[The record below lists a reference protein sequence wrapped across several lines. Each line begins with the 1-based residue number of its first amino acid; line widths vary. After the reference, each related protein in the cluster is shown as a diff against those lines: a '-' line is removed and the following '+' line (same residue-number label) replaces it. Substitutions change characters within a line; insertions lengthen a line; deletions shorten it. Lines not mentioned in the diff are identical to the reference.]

1 MPNIID
7 SLLVSLGFKVE
18 PEGLEKFAK
27 HAEHI
32 KHMVGA
38 VFGFEV
44 AKHIGE
50 FVERTVESAA
60 KVQDLA
66 ESYDIAATKM
76 AAMGDVAVAHSS
88 SLEAIAGA
96 YGSVARMAGQAAA
109 GIGRGKML
117 FKAYG
122 LEAKDATGKTKSGME
137 ILGDIADKLGQKS
150 TTERLGMAGRLGID
164 PLLAKQMAEMGR
176 KGFMEE
182 LAAAEKQG
190 LLSEKDYATA
200 DATAIAF
207 AKLHVTMQRF
217 SALIAIQ
224 LGPTI
229 QELVKEF
236 GVWVQRNKEL
246 ITQKTK
252 ETFEKLRD
260 IVSKVID
267 VIRELAK
274 HGTAL
279 KIVFGLLIA
288 QKMGEKFGS
297 WVKPMLEL
305 AGAMKKGSTVAEA
318 LKIGLAGI
326 KNVIMGG
333 LLAAIGLV
341 VEDLWTFSQG
351 GNSVT
356 GWLLE
361 KFPYAVEVAQG
372 VIVALSA
379 ALIGLTTAS
388 GPLALLAVGLGGLAI
403 AAIDLKNSWNP
414 VMQWFGE
421 QWDRVADKVRTFAK
435 VVLWPVWAVAKLTGH
450 VDDVFGKDKGANV
463 PKTSAQL
470 LAEGAATE
478 AGAYKRPQPGLGV
491 LDFDRGNML
500 SWGRGPL
507 MAAAAAGGGNVT
519 IHESVGP
526 TTIQVNGAGDP
537 KKVAVEVL
545 REQERRAQFARS
557 RTRDAQAAHR

>member
-38 VFGFEV
+38 VFGFQV

-76 AAMGDVAVAHSS
+76 AAMGSVATAHSS

-122 LEAKDATGKTKSGME
+122 LEAKDATGKTKSGLE
-137 ILGDIADKLGQKS
+137 ILGDIADKLGKKS

-164 PLLAKQMAEMGR
+164 PLLAKQMAEMGK

-182 LAAAEKQG
+182 LAAAERQG
-190 LLSEKDYATA
+190 LLSEKDYETA

-207 AKLHVTMQRF
+207 AKLHSTMQKF

-236 GVWVQRNKEL
+236 GQWVQHNREL
-246 ITQKTK
+246 IVQKTK
-252 ETFEKLRD
+252 ETFEKIRD
-260 IVSKVID
+260 IASKVIE
-267 VIRELAK
+267 VIRVLTK
-274 HGTAL
+274 HTTAL
-279 KIVFGLLIA
+279 KVVFGLVIA

-297 WVKPMLEL
+297 WVKPMLDL

-318 LKIGLAGI
+318 LKLGLAGV
-326 KNVIMGG
+326 KNVVMGG
-333 LLAAIGLV
+333 LLAALTLV
-341 VEDLWTFSQG
+341 GEDLWTFYQG
-351 GNSVT
+351 GDSVT

-361 KFPYAVEVAQG
+361 RFPYAVEVAKG
-372 VIVALSA
+372 ALTVLGA
-379 ALIGLTTAS
+379 ALLGLTTGS
-388 GPLALLAVGLGGLAI
+388 GPLALLVLGVGGIVI
-403 AAIDLKNSWNP
+403 AAQSLKNAWNP
-414 VMQWFGE
+414 VTQWFGE
-421 QWDRVADKVRTFAK
+421 VWDGLTNKIHRFAEAVYEPIRAAAKFVGIDLPAMGKAKPRGQTPEEYAAQTAEQEAD
-435 VVLWPVWAVAKLTGH
+435 
-450 VDDVFGKDKGANV
+450 
-463 PKTSAQL
+463 
-470 LAEGAATE
+470 
-478 AGAYKRPQPGLGV
+478 AYRKRHQGFGV
-491 LDFDRGNML
+491 LAPDRGNML

-507 MAAAAAGGGNVT
+507 LAAAAAGGSNVT

-526 TTIQVNGAGDP
+526 TTIQVNGVGDP
-537 KKVAVEVL
+537 KRVAAEVL
-545 REQERRAQFARS
+545 REQERRRQLNRLQ
-557 RTRDAQAAHR
+557 TRDAQAAHR

>member
-137 ILGDIADKLGQKS
+137 ILGDIADKLSQKS
-150 TTERLGMAGRLGID
+150 TTERIGMAGRLGID
-164 PLLAKQMAEMGR
+164 PLLAKQMAEMGK

-182 LAAAEKQG
+182 LAAAERQG
-190 LLSEKDYATA
+190 LLSEKDYETA

-207 AKLHVTMQRF
+207 AKLHVTMRRF

-236 GVWVQRNKEL
+236 GLWVQRNKEL

-260 IVSKVID
+260 VASKVID

-274 HGTAL
+274 HGTTL
-279 KIVFGLLIA
+279 KVVFGLLIA
-288 QKMGEKFGS
+288 QKVGEKFGA
-297 WVKPMLEL
+297 WVKPMLDL
-305 AGAMKKGSTVAEA
+305 AGAMKKGATVAEM
-318 LKIGLAGI
+318 LKLGMAGI

-333 LLAAIGLV
+333 VLAAIALV
-341 VEDLWTFSQG
+341 GEDLWTFYQG
-351 GNSVT
+351 GDSVT

-361 KFPYAVEVAQG
+361 RFPYAVEMAKG
-372 VIVALSA
+372 ALTVLGA
-379 ALIGLTTAS
+379 AFLGLVTGS
-388 GPLALLAVGLGGLAI
+388 GPLALLVLGVGGIVI
-403 AAIDLKNSWNP
+403 AAQSLKDAWNP
-414 VMQWFGE
+414 VAQWFGE
-421 QWDRVADKVRTFAK
+421 VWDGLTNKIHRFAEAVYEPIRAAAKFVGIDLPAMGKAKPRGQTPEEYAAQAAEQEAD
-435 VVLWPVWAVAKLTGH
+435 
-450 VDDVFGKDKGANV
+450 
-463 PKTSAQL
+463 
-470 LAEGAATE
+470 
-478 AGAYKRPQPGLGV
+478 AYRKRHQGFGV
-491 LDFDRGNML
+491 LASDRGGNML
-500 SWGRGPL
+500 TWGRGPL
-507 MAAAAAGGGNVT
+507 LAAAAAGGSNVT

-526 TTIQVNGAGDP
+526 TTIQVNGVGDP
-537 KKVAVEVL
+537 KRVAAEVL
-545 REQERRAQFARS
+545 REQERRRQLNRLQ
-557 RTRDAQAAHR
+557 TRDAQAAHR

>member
-27 HAEHI
+27 HAGHI
-32 KHMVGA
+32 KNMVGA

-44 AKHIGE
+44 AKRIGE
-50 FVERTVESAA
+50 FVERTVESAS
-60 KVQDLA
+60 KVNDLA
-66 ESYDIAATKM
+66 DSYDIAAEKM
-76 AAMGDVAVAHSS
+76 SAMGDVAVAHSS

-117 FKAYG
+117 FEAYG
-122 LEAKDATGKTKSGME
+122 LEAKDATGKAKSGIE

-164 PLLAKQMAEMGR
+164 SLLAKQMAEMGR
-176 KGFMEE
+176 KGFLEE
-182 LAAAEKQG
+182 LAAAEREG
-190 LLSEKDYATA
+190 ILSEKDYKTA
-200 DATAIAF
+200 DATSIAF
-207 AKLHVTMQRF
+207 AKLHVTLQKF

-229 QELVKEF
+229 QELTKEF
-236 GVWVQRNKEL
+236 GLWVQRNKEV

-260 IVSKVID
+260 IASKVID
-267 VIRELAK
+267 VVRELVK

-279 KIVFGLLIA
+279 KVIFGLVVA
-288 QKMGEKFGS
+288 QKMGEKFGT
-297 WVKPMLEL
+297 WVKPMLDL

-318 LKIGLAGI
+318 LKLGLAGI
-326 KNVIMGG
+326 KNVVMGG
-333 LLAAIGLV
+333 LLGAIALV
-341 VEDLWTFSQG
+341 GEDLWVFYRG
-351 GNSVT
+351 GDSVT

-372 VIVALSA
+372 VLTALGA
-379 ALIGLTTAS
+379 ALLGLATGS
-388 GPLALLAVGLGGLAI
+388 GPVALLAVGLGGIAI
-403 AAIDLKNSWNP
+403 AAINLKNSWNP

-450 VDDVFGKDKGANV
+450 VDDVFGKDKGPG
-463 PKTSAQL
+463 PKTPDEI
-470 LAEGAATE
+470 LAEGAE
-478 AGAYKRPQPGLGV
+478 VERRAYRRPQPGLGV
-491 LDFDRGNML
+491 LDYDRGNML
-500 SWGRGPL
+500 TWGRGPL
-507 MAAAAAGGGNVT
+507 LAGATGSATTNINQT
-519 IHESVGP
+519 VGP
-526 TTIQVNGAGDP
+526 TTINVNGAGDP
-537 KKVAVEVL
+537 KKVAAEVM
-545 REQERRAQFARS
+545 REQERRAQLARS